1 LNSFNPPDHSYFI
14 IEEIWWSRVKGDE
27 RSPRHARENK
37 LKKKVLNSVFEQKL
51 VNFESFSRHKVAL
64 QNTGF
69 GF

>member
-1 LNSFNPPDHSYFI
+1 
-14 IEEIWWSRVKGDE
+14 VKGDE
-27 RSPRHARENK
+27 RSPRHARESK